1 MITILRPSSCKITL
15 MKVFA
20 FLLFTF
26 AFCLFSACRPA
37 AAPKSISNKPVSVND
52 IPISN
57 QPLPPT
63 KAIEEMTWAVL
74 DGATNQ
80 EGEVSRLKD
89 FQGKVVILDFWATY
103 CPPCIEEIPHLKA
116 LQAKYGKE
124 NLEVIGMHVGGEDDR
139 PRVPAFVERLKID
152 YTLAIPEDELTR
164 FIFGGRSDI
173 PQTAIFDRRGKL
185 VRKIIGFDAQIKK
198 DLDAAVEQ
206 AINSKS

>member
-1 MITILRPSSCKITL
+1 
-15 MKVFA
+15 MKVVA

-26 AFCLFSACRPA
+26 YFLLSTGCRPA
-37 AAPKSISNKPVSVND
+37 AAPVSISNKPVSVND
-52 IPISN
+52 IPVSN
-57 QPLPPT
+57 QPQPPS
-63 KAIEEMTWAVL
+63 KPIEEMTWAAL

-80 EGEVSRLKD
+80 EGAVSRLKD

-124 NLEVIGMHVGGEDDR
+124 NLEVVGMHVGGEDDR
-139 PRVPAFVERLKID
+139 PRVPAFVKRLNID

-164 FIFGGRSDI
+164 FIFGNKTDI
-173 PQTAIFDRRGKL
+173 PQTAIFDRQGKL
-185 VRKIIGFDAQIKK
+185 VRKIIGFDPQIKK

>member
-1 MITILRPSSCKITL
+1 
-15 MKVFA
+15 MKVVA

-26 AFCLFSACRPA
+26 YFLLSTGCRPA
-37 AAPKSISNKPVSVND
+37 AAPVSISNKPVSVND
-52 IPISN
+52 IPVSN
-57 QPLPPT
+57 QPQPLSKP
-63 KAIEEMTWAVL
+63 IEEMTWAAL

-80 EGEVSRLKD
+80 EGAVSRLKD

-124 NLEVIGMHVGGEDDR
+124 NLEVVGMHVGGEDDR
-139 PRVPAFVERLKID
+139 PRVPAFVKRLNID

-164 FIFGGRSDI
+164 FIFGNKTDI
-173 PQTAIFDRRGKL
+173 PQTAIFDRQGKL
-185 VRKIIGFDAQIKK
+185 VRKIIGFDPQIKK